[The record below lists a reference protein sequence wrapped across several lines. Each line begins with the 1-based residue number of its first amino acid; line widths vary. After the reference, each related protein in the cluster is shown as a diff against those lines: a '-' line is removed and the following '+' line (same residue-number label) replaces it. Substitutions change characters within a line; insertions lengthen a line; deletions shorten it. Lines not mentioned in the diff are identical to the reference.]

1 MKFRILYK
9 KQTHPGNPDKNQ
21 THTSKQVEEDEGDE
35 GDEEDEEG
43 EEVEDVDKN
52 KDKDQ
57 LIKSIC

>member
-1 MKFRILYK
+1 MKFRILHE
-9 KQTHPGNPDKNQ
+9 KQTHPGNPPDKNQ
-21 THTSKQVEEDEGDE
+21 THTPKQVEEDE

-43 EEVEDVDKN
+43 EEDEDVDKN